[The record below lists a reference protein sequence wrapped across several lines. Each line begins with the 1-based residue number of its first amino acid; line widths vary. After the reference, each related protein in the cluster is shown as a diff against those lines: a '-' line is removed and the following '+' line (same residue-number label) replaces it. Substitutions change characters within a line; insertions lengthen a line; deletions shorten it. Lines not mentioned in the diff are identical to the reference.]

1 MLNLASIL
9 EFHALHKSDEVAF
22 YFADSEYTF
31 SQINAFSNR
40 IANALRE
47 AGIQPGDKVALSC
60 ANTPHFP
67 MVYYGILKAGAVV
80 VPLSI
85 LLKHEEVTYHLKD
98 SGAVAYFC
106 FEGNEALPMGVEG
119 HKGFKD
125 AGSCEQFITITADPA
140 AANPF
145 DDGITLGQFIA
156 KASSEFDIYP
166 TDESDTAVIIY
177 TSGTTGKP
185 KGAELSHSNLSWNA
199 KVSQDLF
206 QMQQSDVT
214 LTVLPLF
221 HIFGQTCMMNASM
234 FMGIPNVLLPRFDA
248 ETVLKLFKKHNV
260 TVFAGVPTMY
270 WGLVHTP
277 DTPEVKELIKFAAEN
292 VRLCV
297 SGGASLPVH
306 IMDEIKRIY
315 NIDIF
320 EGYGMSEGSPVV
332 TFNHPGTQPVPGSI
346 GTPIWGVFVKIVKD
360 DGTEA
365 DVGEKGELWY
375 KGHSVTKGY
384 YNKPEA
390 NANSFDHGWFRS
402 GDIAEKDE
410 HGYYYIV
417 DRSKDMVNRGGLNV
431 YPREIEEV
439 LIKHPAVS
447 MAAVIGVP
455 DEKMGEEIKAC
466 IILKD
471 GQTVTAD
478 ELKAYTKEHLAD
490 YKYPRI
496 YEFMDAFP
504 ISASGKIL
512 KRELR
517 KM

>member
-9 EFHALHKSDEVAF
+9 EYHHIKHGDNTA
-22 YFADSEYTF
+22 YFFGESTYTF
-31 SQINAFSNR
+31 SQVNSFTNKV
-40 IANALRE
+40 ANAIID
-47 AGIQPGDKVALSC
+47 AGIKPGDKIALSC
-60 ANTPHFP
+60 PNTPHFP

-85 LLKHEEVTYHLKD
+85 LLKHEEVTYHLND
-98 SGAVAYFC
+98 SDAVAYFC
-106 FEGNEALPMGVEG
+106 FEGSDALPMGIEG
-119 HKGFKD
+119 HKGFEAAENCK
-125 AGSCEQFITITADPA
+125 QFITITADATAP
-140 AANPF
+140 NPF
-145 DDGITLGQFIA
+145 DSGITFGQFIG
-156 KASSEFDIYP
+156 KQSDVFDTYP
-166 TDESDTAVIIY
+166 THDDDTAVIIY

-185 KGAELSHSNLSWNA
+185 KGAELSHANLSWNA
-199 KVSQDLF
+199 KVSQELF
-206 QMQQSDVT
+206 QMRTDDVT

-234 FMGIPNVLLPRFDA
+234 FQGVPNVLLPRFDA
-248 ETVLKLFKKHNV
+248 ETVLKLVKKHDV
-260 TVFAGVPTMY
+260 TIFAGVPTMY
-270 WGLVHTP
+270 WGLVHSP
-277 DTPEVKELIKFAAEN
+277 DTPEVNELVQHASDSL
-292 VRLCV
+292 RLCV
-297 SGGASLPVH
+297 SGGSSLPVQ
-306 IMDEIKRIY
+306 ILKDIKAKY
-315 NIDIF
+315 DIDIY

-332 TFNHPGTQPVPGSI
+332 TFNHPGTVPVAGSI
-346 GTPIWGVFVKIVKD
+346 GTPIWGVFVKIMKE

-365 DVGEKGELWY
+365 AVGEKGELWY

-384 YNKPEA
+384 YKKPEA
-390 NANSFDHGWFRS
+390 NASSFDNGWFRS

-410 HGYYYIV
+410 NGYYYIV

-431 YPREIEEV
+431 YPREVEEV

-447 MAAVIGVP
+447 MVAVIGVP
-455 DEKMGEEIKAC
+455 DDKMGEEIKAC

-471 GQTVTAD
+471 GKTATPD
-478 ELKAYTKEHLAD
+478 ELKAFTKEHLAD

-504 ISASGKIL
+504 MSASGKIL